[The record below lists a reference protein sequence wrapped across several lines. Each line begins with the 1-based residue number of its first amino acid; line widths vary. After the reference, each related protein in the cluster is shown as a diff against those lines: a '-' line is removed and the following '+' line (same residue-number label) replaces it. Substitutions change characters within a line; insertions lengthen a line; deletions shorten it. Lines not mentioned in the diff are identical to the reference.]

1 MTVSTEVDHNDYTGN
16 GVTTSFPYTF
26 RIFKKSDLTV
36 QVADLNENITVLT
49 LDTDYSVTGA
59 GTYSGG
65 NVVLMSPL
73 ANGWQISISRDLPVT
88 QETDLRNQG
97 KFFAEVHEDAF
108 DKLTMLIQQCFSFLR
123 LALRKPSFIANYY
136 DALNN
141 RIRNLRDPSQA
152 QDAATKNYVDGQIA
166 DNTNAWKAGDAA
178 LDQKID
184 SNFLRTLRVPESSV
198 SILPTADF
206 RKGKVHTYD
215 NATGQPLLIPAG
227 QLSIGDILNLS
238 SADGFKYI
246 GRCQSV
252 AALRNIEPTFQNQ
265 SIILE
270 KSVDNG
276 HVINLLVT
284 FDYLDSSSQDDGY
297 SIFVTPAGARW
308 KADVSRGLDIR
319 LAGLL
324 YDNSNLGTVLNTV
337 IAGEVNKIKAAGT
350 IKGAITNL
358 NIPATRKAYTVDVPV
373 FIPSFMCLN
382 TDGYVYMLYPS
393 TTGSAF
399 SINNAALDIASGG
412 MPSNP
417 ADVQGCKIFNAN
429 GGRFILTGPGGSVS
443 TGTGLYVGDPSTAYF
458 AVRDLMVGDLTVMK
472 FKYGIQITAR
482 NNFINT
488 FNGIISMLNQYGVY
502 ISGGSSLNAG
512 EKMIFENCTIG
523 NNSVAHFWFQAP
535 MWYYLNNCSLD
546 YTDADVLLVG
556 NLASVSRILVQGGH
570 VEGVPGYLVNCPAAP
585 GIPVKVQFRDT
596 QLYMNG
602 ANNSMRQLIH
612 APGGGCAV
620 SFEECDWTFTEYF
633 ESSQYISLSGYSDG
647 TEANNRC
654 VITNKSPRVT
664 GLRSSQILPR
674 YNNGLMGWRFNF
686 VGTEGAS
693 ILNLTDA
700 NTKITVSS
708 ANTDVSA
715 KYGAATSD
723 GARTIEITAAAATDV
738 VELLLTPYYPAKARP
753 AWCGGASVNIAG
765 VTAGEC
771 DMYLVARTYEEPAL
785 NFNSGNSTITT
796 NRAVVTNYVSDV
808 INVSEIFSKD
818 GTPLTA
824 ADYVGVWQSVSQ
836 AQYADSC
843 RLALRFTNFVGTVK
857 VKLPVFWQAPV
868 L

>member
-1 MTVSTEVDHNDYTGN
+1 MAEVPLPTPTKVPVPSTDIRNAVFAGAKLDEEVTGTGN
-16 GVTTSFPYTF
+16 FYTDRLDVKRLTNTGRNNQFNAAQQERADQFQQFLLSSGYVFLGDYEDGPFQFSARNQYIRYDNQYYRLNATTDVGFTTTGTDATSFANDVTHF
-26 RIFKKSDLTV
+26 VLMDGDTLRQNLGSGDGLKWVGKCATLSALRTV
-36 QVADLNENITVLT
+36 EP
-49 LDTDYSVTGA
+49 
-59 GTYSGG
+59 TYSG
-65 NVVLMSPL
+65 
-73 ANGWQISISRDLPVT
+73 QSIT
-88 QETDLRNQG
+88 LRHAVSG
-97 KFFAEVHEDAF
+97 GHEINCS
-108 DKLTMLIQQCFSFLR
+108 LW
-123 LALRKPSFIANYY
+123 Y
-136 DALNN
+136 DADDL
-141 RIRNLRDPSQA
+141 
-152 QDAATKNYVDGQIA
+152 T
-166 DNTNAWKAGDAA
+166 
-178 LDQKID
+178 
-184 SNFLRTLRVPESSV
+184 
-198 SILPTADF
+198 TA
-206 RKGKVHTYD
+206 
-215 NATGQPLLIPAG
+215 
-227 QLSIGDILNLS
+227 
-238 SADGFKYI
+238 
-246 GRCQSV
+246 
-252 AALRNIEPTFQNQ
+252 
-265 SIILE
+265 
-270 KSVDNG
+270 
-276 HVINLLVT
+276 
-284 FDYLDSSSQDDGY
+284 DDGY
-297 SIFVTPAGARW
+297 SVFVTAGGARW
-308 KADVSRGLDIR
+308 KADVSRGIDIR

-324 YDNSNLGTVLNTV
+324 ADNSNLGTVLNAV
-337 IAGEVNKIKAAGT
+337 INGEANKIKAAGT
-350 IKGAITNL
+350 IKGAITNIF
-358 NIPATRKAYTVDVPV
+358 IPASRTVYKVDEPV

-382 TDGYVYMLYPS
+382 TDGYVYLYYPF

-399 SINNAALDIASGG
+399 SINNKQLEILSGS

-417 ADVQGCKIFNAN
+417 ADVQGCKIFNAR
-429 GGRFILTGPGGSVS
+429 GGRFILSGPVGDVS
-443 TGTGLYVGDPSTAYF
+443 TGTGLYVGDPNDSVF
-458 AVRDLMVGDLTVMK
+458 AVRDLMACDLTILG

-488 FNGIISMLNQYGVY
+488 FYGIISMLNQYGVY
-502 ISGGSSLNAG
+502 VSGGQALNAG
-512 EKMIFENCTIG
+512 EKMIFEKCTIG

-535 MWYYLNNCSLD
+535 MWYYINNCSLD
-546 YTDADVLLVG
+546 YTSADVFLVG
-556 NLASVSRILVQGGH
+556 NLSQVSRILVQGGH
-570 VEGVPGYLVNCPAAP
+570 IEGVPGYLVNCPAAP

-612 APGGGCAV
+612 APGGACAV

-633 ESSQYISLSGYSDG
+633 ETSQYISLSGYSDG

-715 KYGAATSD
+715 KYGVATSD

-771 DMYLVARTYEEPAL
+771 DMYLVARTYEEPTL
-785 NFNSGNSTITT
+785 SFNSGTSTITT
-796 NRAVVTNYVSDV
+796 NRATVTNYISDV
-808 INVSEIFSKD
+808 INVSEIFSKA

-843 RLALRFTNFVGTVK
+843 RLALRFTGFVGTVK
-857 VKLPVFWQAPV
+857 VKLPVFWQASV

>member
-1 MTVSTEVDHNDYTGN
+1 MATTDTQQTAQFAAQAAVSAAEAKQYLLSIQQPVIDISESVADAQNAAAAAEMARDQAQGISTSLVQTIESQLSEQEAQFESQMTTQQSSFESSQSERASSFEEKSNEFESRFSSQLSTQESTFSESQTDKENRFQQFLLSSGYVFLGDYENGPFQFSARNQYIRYDNEYYLLNAATDVGFTTTG
-16 GVTTSFPYTF
+16 TDATSFANDVTHFVLMDGDTLRQNLGSGDGLKWVGKCATLSALRTVEPTYAGQSITL
-26 RIFKKSDLTV
+26 RRAVSGGHEINCSLWYDADDLT
-36 QVADLNENITVLT
+36 
-49 LDTDYSVTGA
+49 
-59 GTYSGG
+59 
-65 NVVLMSPL
+65 
-73 ANGWQISISRDLPVT
+73 
-88 QETDLRNQG
+88 
-97 KFFAEVHEDAF
+97 
-108 DKLTMLIQQCFSFLR
+108 
-123 LALRKPSFIANYY
+123 
-136 DALNN
+136 
-141 RIRNLRDPSQA
+141 
-152 QDAATKNYVDGQIA
+152 
-166 DNTNAWKAGDAA
+166 
-178 LDQKID
+178 
-184 SNFLRTLRVPESSV
+184 
-198 SILPTADF
+198 TA
-206 RKGKVHTYD
+206 
-215 NATGQPLLIPAG
+215 
-227 QLSIGDILNLS
+227 
-238 SADGFKYI
+238 
-246 GRCQSV
+246 
-252 AALRNIEPTFQNQ
+252 
-265 SIILE
+265 
-270 KSVDNG
+270 
-276 HVINLLVT
+276 
-284 FDYLDSSSQDDGY
+284 DDGY
-297 SIFVTPAGARW
+297 SVFVTAGGARW
-308 KADVSRGLDIR
+308 KADVSRGIDIR

-324 YDNSNLGTVLNTV
+324 SDNSNLGTVLNTV
-337 IAGEVNKIKAAGT
+337 ITGEVNKIKAAGT
-350 IKGAITNL
+350 IKGAITNFF
-358 NIPATRKAYTVDVPV
+358 IPTSRKVYTIDTPV

-429 GGRFILTGPGGSVS
+429 GGRFILTGPGGAVS
-443 TGTGLYVGDPSTAYF
+443 TGTGLYVGDPSTSYF
-458 AVRDLMVGDLTVMK
+458 AVRDLMLGDLTIMM
-472 FKYGIQITAR
+472 FKYGVQITAR

-488 FNGIISMLNQYGVY
+488 LNGIISMLNQYGVY

-512 EKMIFENCTIG
+512 EKMIFENCTVG

-556 NLASVSRILVQGGH
+556 NFASVSRILVQGGH
-570 VEGVPGYLVNCPAAP
+570 IEGVPGYLVNCPSAP
-585 GIPVKVQFRDT
+585 SIPVKAQFRDT

-602 ANNSMRQLIH
+602 ASNTMRQLIH

-633 ESSQYISLSGYSDG
+633 ESSPYISLSGYSDG

-654 VITNKSPRVT
+654 VITNKNPRVT

-686 VGTEGAS
+686 SGTEGAS

-708 ANTDVSA
+708 ANNDVSA

-738 VELLLTPYYPAKARP
+738 VELLLTPYYPAKTRP
-753 AWCGGASVNIAG
+753 AWCGGASVNVEG

-771 DMYLVARTYEEPAL
+771 DMYLVARTYEEPTL
-785 NFNSGNSTITT
+785 SFNSGTSTIAT
-796 NRAVVTNYVSDV
+796 NRATVTNYISDV
-808 INVSEIFSKD
+808 INVSEIFSRA

-824 ADYVGVWQSVSQ
+824 SDYVGVWQSVNQ

-843 RLALRFTNFVGTVK
+843 RLALRFTNFVGTIK
-857 VKLPVFWQAPV
+857 VKLPVFWQSSV

>member
-1 MTVSTEVDHNDYTGN
+1 MS
-16 GVTTSFPYTF
+16 
-26 RIFKKSDLTV
+26 
-36 QVADLNENITVLT
+36 ENN
-49 LDTDYSVTGA
+49 YGA
-59 GTYSGG
+59 
-65 NVVLMSPL
+65 LMMKSPL
-73 ANGWQISISRDLPVT
+73 SANVDIDGILRPGIYPV
-88 QETDLRNQG
+88 
-97 KFFAEVHEDAF
+97 
-108 DKLTMLIQQCFSFLR
+108 
-123 LALRKPSFIANYY
+123 PS
-136 DALNN
+136 
-141 RIRNLRDPSQA
+141 
-152 QDAATKNYVDGQIA
+152 G
-166 DNTNAWKAGDAA
+166 
-178 LDQKID
+178 
-184 SNFLRTLRVPESSV
+184 
-198 SILPTADF
+198 
-206 RKGKVHTYD
+206 
-215 NATGQPLLIPAG
+215 
-227 QLSIGDILNLS
+227 NLS
-238 SADGFKYI
+238 SPDSEGGVLTVYTGKDLRRSFHSYSMICSVSQFDFNNSKWSEWNIPVSSNSLISHDGYRLI
-246 GRCQSV
+246 GKCPSISV
-252 AALRNIEPTFQNQ
+252 LRVTEPTEEWQ
-265 SIILE
+265 SIILHRAIPE
-270 KSVDNG
+270 G
-276 HVINLLVT
+276 HEINTVLW
-284 FDYLDSSSQDDGY
+284 YDSEDTETPDDGY
-297 SIFVTPAGARW
+297 SVFVTGKGARW
-308 KADVSRGLDIR
+308 KADISRGIDIR

-324 YDNSNLGTVLNTV
+324 ADNSNLGSVLNT
-337 IAGEVNKIKAAGT
+337 IFSGEIERVKAAGT
-350 IKGAITNL
+350 IKGAITSVF
-358 NIPATRKAYTVDVPV
+358 IPASRRPYTIDESV
-373 FIPSFMCLN
+373 FIPSFMCLS
-382 TDGYVYMLYPS
+382 TDGYVYMNYPS
-393 TTGSAF
+393 ATGSAF

-417 ADVQGCKIFNAN
+417 ADVQGCKVFNAN
-429 GGRFILTGPGGSVS
+429 GGRFILTGPGGNVS
-443 TGTGLYVGDPSTAYF
+443 TGTGLYVGDPNTSVF
-458 AVRDLMVGDLTVMK
+458 AVRDLMISDLTIIG

-488 FNGIISMLNQYGVY
+488 FYGIISMLNQYGVY
-502 ISGGSSLNAG
+502 ISGGQALNAG

-535 MWYYLNNCSLD
+535 MWYYINNCSLD
-546 YTDADVLLVG
+546 YTSADVFLVG
-556 NLASVSRILVQGGH
+556 NLSQVSRILIQGGH

-633 ESSQYISLSGYSDG
+633 ENSQYISLSGYSDG

-654 VITNKSPRVT
+654 VITNKNPRVT

-693 ILNLTDA
+693 VLNLTDA

-723 GARTIEITAAAATDV
+723 GARTIEITTAAATDV

-771 DMYLVARTYEEPAL
+771 DMYLVARTYEEPTL
-785 NFNSGNSTITT
+785 SFNSGTSTITT
-796 NRAVVTNYVSDV
+796 NRATVTNYISDV
-808 INVSEIFSKD
+808 INVSEVFSRA

-843 RLALRFTNFVGTVK
+843 RLALRFTNFVGTIK
-857 VKLPVFWQAPV
+857 VKLPVFWQSSV

>member
-1 MTVSTEVDHNDYTGN
+1 MPFYLTRDPVPSADMRNVFDNAQNLDLALNDITSSFWSDRLGRSRMSWFGLESAFTVKLSDFESRFST
-16 GVTTSFPYTF
+16 
-26 RIFKKSDLTV
+26 
-36 QVADLNENITVLT
+36 
-49 LDTDYSVTGA
+49 
-59 GTYSGG
+59 
-65 NVVLMSPL
+65 
-73 ANGWQISISRDLPVT
+73 QIVE
-88 QETDLRNQG
+88 QETT
-97 KFFAEVHEDAF
+97 FDA
-108 DKLTMLIQQCFSFLR
+108 
-123 LALRKPSFIANYY
+123 
-136 DALNN
+136 
-141 RIRNLRDPSQA
+141 SQA
-152 QDAATKNYVDGQIA
+152 DKEN
-166 DNTNAWKAGDAA
+166 
-178 LDQKID
+178 
-184 SNFLRTLRVPESSV
+184 R
-198 SILPTADF
+198 
-206 RKGKVHTYD
+206 
-215 NATGQPLLIPAG
+215 
-227 QLSIGDILNLS
+227 
-238 SADGFKYI
+238 
-246 GRCQSV
+246 
-252 AALRNIEPTFQNQ
+252 FQA
-265 SIILE
+265 
-270 KSVDNG
+270 
-276 HVINLLVT
+276 
-284 FDYLDSSSQDDGY
+284 FLDSSGYVFLGDYEDGPFQFSARNQYIRYNDQYYRLNATTDVGFTTTGTAATSFANDVTHFVLMDGDTLRQNLGSGDGLKWVGKCATISALRTVEPTYAGQSITLRHAVSGGHEVNCSLWYDADDLTTADDGY
-297 SIFVTPAGARW
+297 SVFVTAGGARW
-308 KADVSRGLDIR
+308 KADVTRGIDIR

-324 YDNSNLGTVLNTV
+324 ADNSNLGSVLNAV
-337 IAGEVNKIKAAGT
+337 ITGEVNKIKAAGT
-350 IKGAITNL
+350 IKGAITSVF
-358 NIPATRKAYTVDVPV
+358 IPASRRPYTIDESV
-373 FIPSFMCLN
+373 FIPSFMCLS
-382 TDGYVYMLYPS
+382 TDGYVYMNYPS
-393 TTGSAF
+393 ATGSAF

-429 GGRFILTGPGGSVS
+429 GGRFILTGPGENVS
-443 TGTGLYVGDPSTAYF
+443 TGTGLYVGDPNTSVF
-458 AVRDLMVGDLTVMK
+458 AVRDLMICDLTIIG

-488 FNGIISMLNQYGVY
+488 FYGIISMLNQYGVY
-502 ISGGSSLNAG
+502 VSGGQALNAG

-523 NNSVAHFWFQAP
+523 NNSFAHFWFQAP
-535 MWYYLNNCSLD
+535 MWYYINNCSLD
-546 YTDADVLLVG
+546 YTSADVFLVG
-556 NLASVSRILVQGGH
+556 NLSQVSRILIQGGH

-633 ESSQYISLSGYSDG
+633 ENSQYISLSGYSDG

-693 ILNLTDA
+693 VLNLTDA

-723 GARTIEITAAAATDV
+723 GARTIEITTAAATDV

-771 DMYLVARTYEEPAL
+771 DMYLVARTYEEPTL
-785 NFNSGNSTITT
+785 SFNSGTSTITT
-796 NRAVVTNYVSDV
+796 NRATVTNYISDV
-808 INVSEIFSKD
+808 INVSEIFSKS

-843 RLALRFTNFVGTVK
+843 RLALRFTNFVGTIK
-857 VKLPVFWQAPV
+857 VKLPVFWQSPV

>member
-1 MTVSTEVDHNDYTGN
+1 MPFYLTRDPVPSADMRNVFDNAQNLDLALNDLTSSLWTDRLGRSRMSWFGLESAFSVKLSDFESRFTSQIVEQEATFDASQADKENRFQHFLVSSGYVFLGDYEDGPFQFSARNQYIRYDNQYYRLNAATNVGFTTTG
-16 GVTTSFPYTF
+16 TDATSFANDVTHFVLMDGDTLRQNLGSGDGLKWVGKCATLSALRTVEPTYAGQSITL
-26 RIFKKSDLTV
+26 RRAVSYGHEINCSLWYDADDLT
-36 QVADLNENITVLT
+36 
-49 LDTDYSVTGA
+49 
-59 GTYSGG
+59 
-65 NVVLMSPL
+65 
-73 ANGWQISISRDLPVT
+73 
-88 QETDLRNQG
+88 
-97 KFFAEVHEDAF
+97 
-108 DKLTMLIQQCFSFLR
+108 
-123 LALRKPSFIANYY
+123 
-136 DALNN
+136 
-141 RIRNLRDPSQA
+141 
-152 QDAATKNYVDGQIA
+152 
-166 DNTNAWKAGDAA
+166 
-178 LDQKID
+178 
-184 SNFLRTLRVPESSV
+184 
-198 SILPTADF
+198 TA
-206 RKGKVHTYD
+206 
-215 NATGQPLLIPAG
+215 
-227 QLSIGDILNLS
+227 
-238 SADGFKYI
+238 
-246 GRCQSV
+246 
-252 AALRNIEPTFQNQ
+252 
-265 SIILE
+265 
-270 KSVDNG
+270 
-276 HVINLLVT
+276 
-284 FDYLDSSSQDDGY
+284 DDGY
-297 SIFVTPAGARW
+297 SVFVTAGGARW
-308 KADVSRGLDIR
+308 KADVSRGIDIR

-324 YDNSNLGTVLNTV
+324 SDNSNLGTVLNTV
-337 IAGEVNKIKAAGT
+337 ITGEVNKIKAAGT
-350 IKGAITNL
+350 IKGAITNFF
-358 NIPATRKAYTVDVPV
+358 IPASRKVYTIDTPV

-429 GGRFILTGPGGSVS
+429 GGRFILTGPGGAVS
-443 TGTGLYVGDPSTAYF
+443 TGTGLYVGDPSTSYF
-458 AVRDLMVGDLTVMK
+458 AVRDLMLGDLTIMM
-472 FKYGIQITAR
+472 FKYGVQITAR

-488 FNGIISMLNQYGVY
+488 LNGIISMLNQYGVY

-512 EKMIFENCTIG
+512 EKMVFESCTIG

-535 MWYYLNNCSLD
+535 MWYHINNCSLD
-546 YTDADVLLVG
+546 YTGADVLLVG
-556 NLASVSRILVQGGH
+556 NFASVSRILVQGGH
-570 VEGVPGYLVNCPAAP
+570 IEGVPGYLVNCPSAP
-585 GIPVKVQFRDT
+585 SIPVKVQFRDT

-723 GARTIEITAAAATDV
+723 GARTIEITTAAATDV
-738 VELLLTPYYPAKARP
+738 VELLLTPYYPAKTRP
-753 AWCGGASVNIAG
+753 AWCGGASVNVEG

-771 DMYLVARTYEEPAL
+771 DMYLVARTYEEPTL
-785 NFNSGNSTITT
+785 SFNSGTSTITT
-796 NRAVVTNYVSDV
+796 NRATVTNYISDV
-808 INVSEIFSKD
+808 INVSEIFSRA

-824 ADYVGVWQSVSQ
+824 SDYVGVWQSVSQ

-843 RLALRFTNFVGTVK
+843 RLALRFTNFVGKIK
-857 VKLPVFWQAPV
+857 VKLPVFWQSSV

>member
-1 MTVSTEVDHNDYTGN
+1 MPFYLTRDPVPSADMRNVFDNAQNLDLALNDITSSFWSDRLGRSRMSWFGLESAFTVKLSDFESRFST
-16 GVTTSFPYTF
+16 
-26 RIFKKSDLTV
+26 
-36 QVADLNENITVLT
+36 
-49 LDTDYSVTGA
+49 
-59 GTYSGG
+59 
-65 NVVLMSPL
+65 
-73 ANGWQISISRDLPVT
+73 QIVE
-88 QETDLRNQG
+88 QETT
-97 KFFAEVHEDAF
+97 FDA
-108 DKLTMLIQQCFSFLR
+108 
-123 LALRKPSFIANYY
+123 
-136 DALNN
+136 
-141 RIRNLRDPSQA
+141 SQA
-152 QDAATKNYVDGQIA
+152 DKEN
-166 DNTNAWKAGDAA
+166 
-178 LDQKID
+178 
-184 SNFLRTLRVPESSV
+184 R
-198 SILPTADF
+198 
-206 RKGKVHTYD
+206 
-215 NATGQPLLIPAG
+215 
-227 QLSIGDILNLS
+227 
-238 SADGFKYI
+238 
-246 GRCQSV
+246 
-252 AALRNIEPTFQNQ
+252 FQA
-265 SIILE
+265 
-270 KSVDNG
+270 
-276 HVINLLVT
+276 
-284 FDYLDSSSQDDGY
+284 FLDSSGYVFLGDYEDGPFQFSARNQYIRYNDQYYRLNATTDVGFTTTGTAATSFANDVTHFVLMDGDTLRQNLGSGDGLKWVGKCATISALRTVEPTYAGQSITLRHAVSGGHEVNCSLWYDADDLTTADDGY
-297 SIFVTPAGARW
+297 SVFVTAGGARW
-308 KADVSRGLDIR
+308 KADVTRGIDIR

-324 YDNSNLGTVLNTV
+324 ADNSNLGSVLNAV
-337 IAGEVNKIKAAGT
+337 ITGEVNKIKAAGT
-350 IKGAITNL
+350 IKGAITSVF
-358 NIPATRKAYTVDVPV
+358 IPASRRPYTIDESV
-373 FIPSFMCLN
+373 FIPSFMCLS
-382 TDGYVYMLYPS
+382 TDGYVYMNYPS
-393 TTGSAF
+393 ATGSAF

-429 GGRFILTGPGGSVS
+429 GGRFILTGPGENVS
-443 TGTGLYVGDPSTAYF
+443 TGTGLYVGDPNTSVF
-458 AVRDLMVGDLTVMK
+458 AVRDLMICDLTIIG

-488 FNGIISMLNQYGVY
+488 FYGIISMLNQYGVY
-502 ISGGSSLNAG
+502 VSGGQVLNAG

-523 NNSVAHFWFQAP
+523 NNSFAHFWFQAP
-535 MWYYLNNCSLD
+535 MWYYINNCSLD
-546 YTDADVLLVG
+546 YTSADVFLVG
-556 NLASVSRILVQGGH
+556 NLSQVSRILIQGGH

-633 ESSQYISLSGYSDG
+633 ENSQYISLSGYSDG

-693 ILNLTDA
+693 VLNLTDA

-723 GARTIEITAAAATDV
+723 GARTIEITTAAATDV

-771 DMYLVARTYEEPAL
+771 DMYLVARTYEEPTL
-785 NFNSGNSTITT
+785 SFNSGTSTITT
-796 NRAVVTNYVSDV
+796 NRATVTNYISDV
-808 INVSEIFSKD
+808 INVSEIFSKS

-843 RLALRFTNFVGTVK
+843 RLALRFTNFVGTIK
-857 VKLPVFWQAPV
+857 VKLPVFWQSPV

>member
-1 MTVSTEVDHNDYTGN
+1 MSVPNQTPYNIYTANGLTTVFAYEFYLISASDIQVTINGNEVTSGYTVSGVGNTGGGEITFLTAPAN
-16 GVTTSFPYTF
+16 GSTVIFERVTPTY
-26 RIFKKSDLTV
+26 RL
-36 QVADLNENITVLT
+36 
-49 LDTDYSVTGA
+49 TDYQDNGDLLADTVNKDFDRLWMAIQRAFIYLGVALSRPLFGGGPFNA
-59 GTYSGG
+59 SGY
-65 NVVLMSPL
+65 
-73 ANGWQISISRDLPVT
+73 R
-88 QETDLRNQG
+88 
-97 KFFAEVHEDAF
+97 
-108 DKLTMLIQQCFSFLR
+108 
-123 LALRKPSFIANYY
+123 IANLAAPV
-136 DALNN
+136 D
-141 RIRNLRDPSQA
+141 D
-152 QDAATKNYVDGQIA
+152 QDAATKKFVVDNGLA
-166 DNTNAWKAGDAA
+166 NLA
-178 LDQKID
+178 
-184 SNFLRTLRVPESSV
+184 RTLRVPE
-198 SILPTADF
+198 
-206 RKGKVHTYD
+206 
-215 NATGQPLLIPAG
+215 
-227 QLSIGDILNLS
+227 LSISPLPDIHGRKNKILAFNDQGNPLTVLPES
-238 SADGFKYI
+238 GSAADVMIELGSVDGMKWVGKCPNI
-246 GRCQSV
+246 
-252 AALRNIEPTFQNQ
+252 AILRSIEPSYDGQ
-265 SIILE
+265 SITLRRAV
-270 KSVDNG
+270 SGG
-276 HVINLLVT
+276 HEINCSLWYDADDLT
-284 FDYLDSSSQDDGY
+284 TADDGY
-297 SIFVTPAGARW
+297 SIFVTAGGARW
-308 KADVSRGLDIR
+308 KADVSRGIDVR

-324 YDNSNLGTVLNTV
+324 ADNSNLGTVLNAV
-337 IAGEVNKIKAAGT
+337 INGEVNKIKAAGT
-350 IKGAITNL
+350 IKGAITNIF
-358 NIPATRKAYTVDVPV
+358 IPASRKTYTVDTSV

-382 TDGYVYMLYPS
+382 TDGYVYMNYPS

-399 SINNAALDIASGG
+399 SINNASLAISSGG

-429 GGRFILTGPGGSVS
+429 GGRFILTGPGGNVS
-443 TGTGLYVGDPSTAYF
+443 TGTGLYVGDPNTSVF
-458 AVRDLMVGDLTVMK
+458 AVRDLMICDLTIIG

-488 FNGIISMLNQYGVY
+488 FYGIISMLNQYGVY
-502 ISGGSSLNAG
+502 VSGGQALNAG
-512 EKMIFENCTIG
+512 EKMIFEKCTIG

-535 MWYYLNNCSLD
+535 MWYYINNCSLD
-546 YTDADVLLVG
+546 YTSADVFLVG
-556 NLASVSRILVQGGH
+556 NLSQVSRILIQGGH

-612 APGGGCAV
+612 APGGACAV

-723 GARTIEITAAAATDV
+723 GARTIEITAAAVTDV
-738 VELLLTPYYPAKARP
+738 VELLLTPYYPAKTRP

-771 DMYLVARTYEEPAL
+771 DMYLIARTYEEPTL
-785 NFNSGNSTITT
+785 SFNSGTSTITT
-796 NRAVVTNYVSDV
+796 NRATVTNYISDV
-808 INVSEIFSKD
+808 INVSEIFSKA

-843 RLALRFTNFVGTVK
+843 RLALRLTNFVGTIK
-857 VKLPVFWQAPV
+857 VKLPVFWQSSV

>member
-1 MTVSTEVDHNDYTGN
+1 MAEVPLPTPTKVPVPSTDIRNAVFAGAKLDEEVTGTGDFYTDRLDVKRLTNTGRNNQFNAAQQERADQFQQFLLSSGYVFLGDYEDGPFQFSARNQYIRYDNQYYRLNATTDVGFTTTG
-16 GVTTSFPYTF
+16 TDATSFANDVTHF
-26 RIFKKSDLTV
+26 VLMDGDTLRQNLGSGDGLKWVGKCATLSALRTV
-36 QVADLNENITVLT
+36 EP
-49 LDTDYSVTGA
+49 
-59 GTYSGG
+59 TYSG
-65 NVVLMSPL
+65 
-73 ANGWQISISRDLPVT
+73 QSIT
-88 QETDLRNQG
+88 LRHAVSG
-97 KFFAEVHEDAF
+97 GHEINCS
-108 DKLTMLIQQCFSFLR
+108 LW
-123 LALRKPSFIANYY
+123 Y
-136 DALNN
+136 DADDL
-141 RIRNLRDPSQA
+141 
-152 QDAATKNYVDGQIA
+152 T
-166 DNTNAWKAGDAA
+166 
-178 LDQKID
+178 
-184 SNFLRTLRVPESSV
+184 
-198 SILPTADF
+198 TA
-206 RKGKVHTYD
+206 
-215 NATGQPLLIPAG
+215 
-227 QLSIGDILNLS
+227 
-238 SADGFKYI
+238 
-246 GRCQSV
+246 
-252 AALRNIEPTFQNQ
+252 
-265 SIILE
+265 
-270 KSVDNG
+270 
-276 HVINLLVT
+276 
-284 FDYLDSSSQDDGY
+284 DDGY
-297 SIFVTPAGARW
+297 SVFVTAGGARW
-308 KADVSRGLDIR
+308 KADVSRGIDIR

-324 YDNSNLGTVLNTV
+324 ADNSNLGTVLNAV
-337 IAGEVNKIKAAGT
+337 INGEANKIKAAGT
-350 IKGAITNL
+350 IKGAITNIF
-358 NIPATRKAYTVDVPV
+358 IPASRTVYKVDEPV

-382 TDGYVYMLYPS
+382 TDGYVYLYYPF

-399 SINNAALDIASGG
+399 SINNKQLEILSGS

-417 ADVQGCKIFNAN
+417 ADVQGCKIFNAR
-429 GGRFILTGPGGSVS
+429 GGRFILSGPVGDVS
-443 TGTGLYVGDPSTAYF
+443 TGTGLYVGDPNDSVF
-458 AVRDLMVGDLTVMK
+458 AVRDLMACDLTILG

-488 FNGIISMLNQYGVY
+488 FYGIISMLNQYGVY
-502 ISGGSSLNAG
+502 VSGGQALNAG
-512 EKMIFENCTIG
+512 EKMIFEKCTIG

-535 MWYYLNNCSLD
+535 MWYYINNCSLD
-546 YTDADVLLVG
+546 YTSADVFLVG
-556 NLASVSRILVQGGH
+556 NLSQVSRILVQGGH
-570 VEGVPGYLVNCPAAP
+570 IEGVPGYLVNCPAAP

-612 APGGGCAV
+612 APGGACAV

-633 ESSQYISLSGYSDG
+633 ETSQYISLSGYSDG

-715 KYGAATSD
+715 KYGVATSD

-771 DMYLVARTYEEPAL
+771 DMYLVARTYEEPTL
-785 NFNSGNSTITT
+785 SFNSGTSTITT
-796 NRAVVTNYVSDV
+796 NRATVTNYISDV
-808 INVSEIFSKD
+808 INVSEIFSRA

-824 ADYVGVWQSVSQ
+824 SDYVGIWQSVSQ

-843 RLALRFTNFVGTVK
+843 RLALRFTNFVGTIK
-857 VKLPVFWQAPV
+857 VKLPVFWQSSV

>member
-1 MTVSTEVDHNDYTGN
+1 
-16 GVTTSFPYTF
+16 
-26 RIFKKSDLTV
+26 
-36 QVADLNENITVLT
+36 
-49 LDTDYSVTGA
+49 
-59 GTYSGG
+59 
-65 NVVLMSPL
+65 
-73 ANGWQISISRDLPVT
+73 
-88 QETDLRNQG
+88 
-97 KFFAEVHEDAF
+97 
-108 DKLTMLIQQCFSFLR
+108 
-123 LALRKPSFIANYY
+123 
-136 DALNN
+136 
-141 RIRNLRDPSQA
+141 
-152 QDAATKNYVDGQIA
+152 
-166 DNTNAWKAGDAA
+166 
-178 LDQKID
+178 
-184 SNFLRTLRVPESSV
+184 
-198 SILPTADF
+198 
-206 RKGKVHTYD
+206 
-215 NATGQPLLIPAG
+215 
-227 QLSIGDILNLS
+227 
-238 SADGFKYI
+238 
-246 GRCQSV
+246 
-252 AALRNIEPTFQNQ
+252 
-265 SIILE
+265 
-270 KSVDNG
+270 
-276 HVINLLVT
+276 
-284 FDYLDSSSQDDGY
+284 
-297 SIFVTPAGARW
+297 
-308 KADVSRGLDIR
+308 
-319 LAGLL
+319 
-324 YDNSNLGTVLNTV
+324 
-337 IAGEVNKIKAAGT
+337 
-350 IKGAITNL
+350 
-358 NIPATRKAYTVDVPV
+358 
-373 FIPSFMCLN
+373 MCLS
-382 TDGYVYMLYPS
+382 TDGYVYMNYPS
-393 TTGSAF
+393 ATGSAF
-399 SINNAALDIASGG
+399 SINNASLDISSGG
-412 MPSNP
+412 MSSNP

-429 GGRFILTGPGGSVS
+429 GGRFILTGPGGNVS
-443 TGTGLYVGDPSTAYF
+443 TGTGLYVGDPNTSVF
-458 AVRDLMVGDLTVMK
+458 AVRDLMICDLTIIG

-488 FNGIISMLNQYGVY
+488 FYGIISMLNQYGVY
-502 ISGGSSLNAG
+502 VSGGQALNAG
-512 EKMIFENCTIG
+512 EKMIFEKCTIG

-535 MWYYLNNCSLD
+535 MWHYINNCSLD
-546 YTDADVLLVG
+546 YTSADVFLVG
-556 NLASVSRILVQGGH
+556 NLSQVSRILIQGGH

-708 ANTDVSA
+708 ANTGASA

-738 VELLLTPYYPAKARP
+738 VELLLTPYYPAKSRP

-771 DMYLVARTYEEPAL
+771 DMYLVARTYEEPTL
-785 NFNSGNSTITT
+785 SFNSTTSVITT

-843 RLALRFTNFVGTVK
+843 RLALRFTGFVGTVK
-857 VKLPVFWQAPV
+857 VKLPVFWQASV

>member
-1 MTVSTEVDHNDYTGN
+1 MAEVPLPTPTKVPVPSTDIRNAVFAGAKLDEEVTGTGDFYTDRLDVKHLTNTGRNNQFNAAQQERADQFQQFLLSSGYVFLGDYEDGPFQFSARNQYIRYDNQYYRLNATTDVGFTTTG
-16 GVTTSFPYTF
+16 TDATSFANDVTHF
-26 RIFKKSDLTV
+26 VLMDGDTLRQNLGSGDGLKWVGKCATLSALRTV
-36 QVADLNENITVLT
+36 EP
-49 LDTDYSVTGA
+49 
-59 GTYSGG
+59 TYSG
-65 NVVLMSPL
+65 
-73 ANGWQISISRDLPVT
+73 QSIT
-88 QETDLRNQG
+88 LRHAVSG
-97 KFFAEVHEDAF
+97 GHEINCS
-108 DKLTMLIQQCFSFLR
+108 LW
-123 LALRKPSFIANYY
+123 Y
-136 DALNN
+136 DADDL
-141 RIRNLRDPSQA
+141 
-152 QDAATKNYVDGQIA
+152 T
-166 DNTNAWKAGDAA
+166 
-178 LDQKID
+178 
-184 SNFLRTLRVPESSV
+184 
-198 SILPTADF
+198 TA
-206 RKGKVHTYD
+206 
-215 NATGQPLLIPAG
+215 
-227 QLSIGDILNLS
+227 
-238 SADGFKYI
+238 
-246 GRCQSV
+246 
-252 AALRNIEPTFQNQ
+252 
-265 SIILE
+265 
-270 KSVDNG
+270 
-276 HVINLLVT
+276 
-284 FDYLDSSSQDDGY
+284 DDGY
-297 SIFVTPAGARW
+297 SVFVTAGGARW
-308 KADVSRGLDIR
+308 KADVSRGIDIR

-324 YDNSNLGTVLNTV
+324 ADNSNLGTVLNAV
-337 IAGEVNKIKAAGT
+337 INGEANKIKAAGT
-350 IKGAITNL
+350 IKGAITNIF
-358 NIPATRKAYTVDVPV
+358 IPASRTVYKVDEPV

-382 TDGYVYMLYPS
+382 TDGYVYLYYPF

-399 SINNAALDIASGG
+399 SINNKQLEILSGS

-417 ADVQGCKIFNAN
+417 ADVQGCKIFNAR
-429 GGRFILTGPGGSVS
+429 GGRFILSGPVGDVS
-443 TGTGLYVGDPSTAYF
+443 TGTGLYVGDPNDSVF
-458 AVRDLMVGDLTVMK
+458 AVRDLMACDLTILG

-488 FNGIISMLNQYGVY
+488 FYGIISMLNQYGVY
-502 ISGGSSLNAG
+502 VSGGQALNAG
-512 EKMIFENCTIG
+512 EKMIFEKCTIG

-535 MWYYLNNCSLD
+535 MWYYINNCSLD
-546 YTDADVLLVG
+546 YTSADVFLVG
-556 NLASVSRILVQGGH
+556 NLSQVSRILVQGGH
-570 VEGVPGYLVNCPAAP
+570 IEGVPGYLVNCPAAP

-612 APGGGCAV
+612 APGGACAV

-633 ESSQYISLSGYSDG
+633 ETSQYISLSGYSDG

-715 KYGAATSD
+715 KYGVATSD

-771 DMYLVARTYEEPAL
+771 DMYLVARTYEEPTL
-785 NFNSGNSTITT
+785 SFNSGTSTITT
-796 NRAVVTNYVSDV
+796 NRATVTNYISEV
-808 INVSEIFSKD
+808 INVSEIFSKA

-843 RLALRFTNFVGTVK
+843 RLALRFTNFVGTIK
-857 VKLPVFWQAPV
+857 VKLPVFWQSPV

>member
-1 MTVSTEVDHNDYTGN
+1 MNNMFTQPIGPVAKQTNKQSIARIVGIKQSEVGY
-16 GVTTSFPYTF
+16 
-26 RIFKKSDLTV
+26 
-36 QVADLNENITVLT
+36 LNELT
-49 LDTDYSVTGA
+49 LVDAYKVLYDKDTQTTWFRGNAVGTPTSWSIAGDKLSLVTSSGAYVLDSV
-59 GTYSGG
+59 
-65 NVVLMSPL
+65 
-73 ANGWQISISRDLPVT
+73 
-88 QETDLRNQG
+88 DLRQ
-97 KFFAEVHEDAF
+97 
-108 DKLTMLIQQCFSFLR
+108 
-123 LALRKPSFIANYY
+123 
-136 DALNN
+136 
-141 RIRNLRDPSQA
+141 
-152 QDAATKNYVDGQIA
+152 
-166 DNTNAWKAGDAA
+166 
-178 LDQKID
+178 
-184 SNFLRTLRVPESSV
+184 
-198 SILPTADF
+198 
-206 RKGKVHTYD
+206 
-215 NATGQPLLIPAG
+215 
-227 QLSIGDILNLS
+227 NLS
-238 SADGFKYI
+238 SAEGLKWI
-246 GRCQSV
+246 GKCSTISE
-252 AALRNIEPTFQNQ
+252 LRTIEPTYAGQ
-265 SIILE
+265 SITLRRAV
-270 KSVDNG
+270 SGG
-276 HVINLLVT
+276 HEINCSLWYDADDLT
-284 FDYLDSSSQDDGY
+284 MADDGY
-297 SIFVTPAGARW
+297 SVFVTAGGARW

-324 YDNSNLGTVLNTV
+324 SDNSNLGTVLNTV

-358 NIPATRKAYTVDVPV
+358 NIPATRKDYTVDKPV

-382 TDGYVYMLYPS
+382 TDGYVYMNYPS

-399 SINNAALDIASGG
+399 SINNSSLGISSGG

-443 TGTGLYVGDPSTAYF
+443 TGTGLYVGDPSTSYF
-458 AVRDLMVGDLTVMK
+458 AVRDLVVGDLTVMK

-488 FNGIISMLNQYGVY
+488 FNGVISMLNQYGVY
-502 ISGGSSLNAG
+502 VSGGSSLNAG

-523 NNSVAHFWFQAP
+523 NNSVAHIWFQAP

-570 VEGVPGYLVNCPAAP
+570 IEGVPGYLVNCPAAP

-602 ANNSMRQLIH
+602 ANDTIRQLIH

-620 SFEECDWTFTEYF
+620 SFEECDWTFTQYF
-633 ESSQYISLSGYSDG
+633 ESSQYISLSGYNDG

-686 VGTEGAS
+686 SGTEGAS

-708 ANTDVSA
+708 ANNDVSA

-723 GARTIEITAAAATDV
+723 GARTIEITATAASDV

-753 AWCGGASVNIAG
+753 AWCGGASVNIEG
-765 VTAGEC
+765 VTEGVC
-771 DMYLVARTYEEPAL
+771 NMYLVARTYEEPTL
-785 NFNSGNSTITT
+785 SFNSGTSTITT
-796 NRAVVTNYVSDV
+796 NRATVNNYISDV
-808 INVSEIFSKD
+808 VNVSEIFSRA

-824 ADYVGVWQSVSQ
+824 SDYVGVWQSVNQ

-843 RLALRFTNFVGTVK
+843 RLALRFTNFVGTIK
-857 VKLPVFWQAPV
+857 VKLPVFWQSSV
-868 L
+868 M

>member
-1 MTVSTEVDHNDYTGN
+1 MAEVPLPTPTKVPVPSTDIRNAVFAGAKLDEEVTGTGDFYTDRLDVKRLTNTGRNNQFNAAQQERADQFQQFLLSSGYVFLGDYEDGPFQFSARNQYIRYDNQYYRLNATTDVGFTTTG
-16 GVTTSFPYTF
+16 TDATSFANDVTHF
-26 RIFKKSDLTV
+26 VLMDGDTLRQNLGSGDGLKWVGKCATLSALRTV
-36 QVADLNENITVLT
+36 EP
-49 LDTDYSVTGA
+49 
-59 GTYSGG
+59 TYSG
-65 NVVLMSPL
+65 
-73 ANGWQISISRDLPVT
+73 QSIT
-88 QETDLRNQG
+88 LRHAVSG
-97 KFFAEVHEDAF
+97 GHEINCS
-108 DKLTMLIQQCFSFLR
+108 LW
-123 LALRKPSFIANYY
+123 Y
-136 DALNN
+136 DADDL
-141 RIRNLRDPSQA
+141 
-152 QDAATKNYVDGQIA
+152 T
-166 DNTNAWKAGDAA
+166 
-178 LDQKID
+178 
-184 SNFLRTLRVPESSV
+184 
-198 SILPTADF
+198 TA
-206 RKGKVHTYD
+206 
-215 NATGQPLLIPAG
+215 
-227 QLSIGDILNLS
+227 
-238 SADGFKYI
+238 
-246 GRCQSV
+246 
-252 AALRNIEPTFQNQ
+252 
-265 SIILE
+265 
-270 KSVDNG
+270 
-276 HVINLLVT
+276 
-284 FDYLDSSSQDDGY
+284 DDGY
-297 SIFVTPAGARW
+297 SVFVTAGGARW
-308 KADVSRGLDIR
+308 KADVSRGIDIR

-324 YDNSNLGTVLNTV
+324 ADNSNLGTVLNAV
-337 IAGEVNKIKAAGT
+337 INGEANKIKAAGT
-350 IKGAITNL
+350 IKGAITNIF
-358 NIPATRKAYTVDVPV
+358 IPASRTVYKVDEPV

-382 TDGYVYMLYPS
+382 TDGYVYLYYPF

-399 SINNAALDIASGG
+399 SINNKQLEILSGS

-417 ADVQGCKIFNAN
+417 ADVQGCKIFNAR
-429 GGRFILTGPGGSVS
+429 GGRFILSGPVGDVS
-443 TGTGLYVGDPSTAYF
+443 TGTGLYVGDPNDSVF
-458 AVRDLMVGDLTVMK
+458 AVRDLMACDLTILG

-488 FNGIISMLNQYGVY
+488 FYGIISMLNQYGVY
-502 ISGGSSLNAG
+502 VSGGQALNAG
-512 EKMIFENCTIG
+512 EKMIFEKCTIG

-535 MWYYLNNCSLD
+535 MWYYINNCSLD
-546 YTDADVLLVG
+546 YTSADVFLVG
-556 NLASVSRILVQGGH
+556 NLSQVSRILVQGGH
-570 VEGVPGYLVNCPAAP
+570 IEGVPGYLVNCPAAP

-612 APGGGCAV
+612 APGGACAV

-633 ESSQYISLSGYSDG
+633 ETSQYISLSGYSDG

-715 KYGAATSD
+715 KYGVATSD

-771 DMYLVARTYEEPAL
+771 DMYLVARTYEEPTL
-785 NFNSGNSTITT
+785 SFNSGTSTITT
-796 NRAVVTNYVSDV
+796 NRATVTNYISDV
-808 INVSEIFSKD
+808 INVSEIFSKA

-843 RLALRFTNFVGTVK
+843 RLALRFTGFVGTVK
-857 VKLPVFWQAPV
+857 VKLPVFWQASV

>member
-1 MTVSTEVDHNDYTGN
+1 MS
-16 GVTTSFPYTF
+16 
-26 RIFKKSDLTV
+26 
-36 QVADLNENITVLT
+36 ENN
-49 LDTDYSVTGA
+49 YGA
-59 GTYSGG
+59 
-65 NVVLMSPL
+65 LMMKSPL
-73 ANGWQISISRDLPVT
+73 SANVDIDGILRPGIYPV
-88 QETDLRNQG
+88 
-97 KFFAEVHEDAF
+97 
-108 DKLTMLIQQCFSFLR
+108 
-123 LALRKPSFIANYY
+123 PS
-136 DALNN
+136 
-141 RIRNLRDPSQA
+141 
-152 QDAATKNYVDGQIA
+152 G
-166 DNTNAWKAGDAA
+166 
-178 LDQKID
+178 
-184 SNFLRTLRVPESSV
+184 
-198 SILPTADF
+198 
-206 RKGKVHTYD
+206 
-215 NATGQPLLIPAG
+215 
-227 QLSIGDILNLS
+227 NLS
-238 SADGFKYI
+238 SPDPEGGVLTVYTGKDLWRSFHSYSMICSVSQFDFNNSKWSEWNIPVSSNSLISHDGYRLI
-246 GRCQSV
+246 GKCPSISV
-252 AALRNIEPTFQNQ
+252 LRVTEPTEEWQ
-265 SIILE
+265 SIILHRSIPE
-270 KSVDNG
+270 G
-276 HVINLLVT
+276 HEINTVLWYDAEDT
-284 FDYLDSSSQDDGY
+284 KTPDDGY
-297 SIFVTPAGARW
+297 SVFVTGKGARW
-308 KADVSRGLDIR
+308 KADVSRGIDVR

-324 YDNSNLGTVLNTV
+324 ADNSNLGTVLNAV
-337 IAGEVNKIKAAGT
+337 INGEVNKIKAAGT
-350 IKGAITNL
+350 IKGAITNIF
-358 NIPATRKAYTVDVPV
+358 IPASRKTYTVDTSV

-382 TDGYVYMLYPS
+382 TDGYVYMNYPS

-399 SINNAALDIASGG
+399 SINNASLAISSGG

-429 GGRFILTGPGGSVS
+429 GGRFILTGPGGNVS
-443 TGTGLYVGDPSTAYF
+443 TGTGLYVGDPNTSVF
-458 AVRDLMVGDLTVMK
+458 AVRDLMIGDLTIIG

-488 FNGIISMLNQYGVY
+488 FYGIISMLNQYGVY
-502 ISGGSSLNAG
+502 VSGGQALNAG
-512 EKMIFENCTIG
+512 EKMIFEKCTIG

-535 MWYYLNNCSLD
+535 MWYYINNCSLD
-546 YTDADVLLVG
+546 YTSADVFLVG
-556 NLASVSRILVQGGH
+556 NLSQVSRILIQGGH

-700 NTKITVSS
+700 NTKIMISS

-715 KYGAATSD
+715 KYGVATSD

-738 VELLLTPYYPAKARP
+738 VELLLTPYYPAKTRP

-771 DMYLVARTYEEPAL
+771 DMYLVARTYEEPTL
-785 NFNSGNSTITT
+785 SFNSTTSVITT
-796 NRAVVTNYVSDV
+796 NRATVTNYISDV
-808 INVSEIFSKD
+808 INVSEIFSRA

-824 ADYVGVWQSVSQ
+824 SDYVGIWQSVSQ

-843 RLALRFTNFVGTVK
+843 RLALRFTNFVGTIK
-857 VKLPVFWQAPV
+857 VKLPVFWQSSV

>member
-1 MTVSTEVDHNDYTGN
+1 MAEVPLPTPTKVPVPSTDIRNAVFAGAKLDEEVTGTGDFYTDRLDVKHLTNTGRNNQFNAAQQERADQFQQFLLSSGYVFLGDYEDGPFQFSARNQYIRYDNQYYRLNATTDVGFTTTG
-16 GVTTSFPYTF
+16 TDATSFANDVTHF
-26 RIFKKSDLTV
+26 VLMDGDTLRQNLGSGDGLKWVGKCATLSALRTV
-36 QVADLNENITVLT
+36 EP
-49 LDTDYSVTGA
+49 
-59 GTYSGG
+59 TYSG
-65 NVVLMSPL
+65 
-73 ANGWQISISRDLPVT
+73 QSIT
-88 QETDLRNQG
+88 LRHAVSG
-97 KFFAEVHEDAF
+97 GHEINCS
-108 DKLTMLIQQCFSFLR
+108 LW
-123 LALRKPSFIANYY
+123 Y
-136 DALNN
+136 DADDL
-141 RIRNLRDPSQA
+141 
-152 QDAATKNYVDGQIA
+152 T
-166 DNTNAWKAGDAA
+166 
-178 LDQKID
+178 
-184 SNFLRTLRVPESSV
+184 
-198 SILPTADF
+198 TA
-206 RKGKVHTYD
+206 
-215 NATGQPLLIPAG
+215 
-227 QLSIGDILNLS
+227 
-238 SADGFKYI
+238 
-246 GRCQSV
+246 
-252 AALRNIEPTFQNQ
+252 
-265 SIILE
+265 
-270 KSVDNG
+270 
-276 HVINLLVT
+276 
-284 FDYLDSSSQDDGY
+284 DDGY
-297 SIFVTPAGARW
+297 SVFVTAGGARW
-308 KADVSRGLDIR
+308 KADVSRGIDIR

-324 YDNSNLGTVLNTV
+324 ADNSNLGTVLNAV
-337 IAGEVNKIKAAGT
+337 INGEANKIKAAGT
-350 IKGAITNL
+350 IKGAITNIF
-358 NIPATRKAYTVDVPV
+358 IPASRTVYKVDEPV

-382 TDGYVYMLYPS
+382 TDGYVYLYYPF

-399 SINNAALDIASGG
+399 SINNKQLEILSGS

-417 ADVQGCKIFNAN
+417 ADVQGCKIFNAR
-429 GGRFILTGPGGSVS
+429 GGRFILSGPVGDVS
-443 TGTGLYVGDPSTAYF
+443 TGTGLYVGDPNDSVF
-458 AVRDLMVGDLTVMK
+458 AVRDLMACDLTILG

-488 FNGIISMLNQYGVY
+488 FYGIISMLNQYGVY
-502 ISGGSSLNAG
+502 VSGGQALNAG
-512 EKMIFENCTIG
+512 EKMIFEKCTIG

-535 MWYYLNNCSLD
+535 MWYYINNCSLD
-546 YTDADVLLVG
+546 YTSADVFLVG
-556 NLASVSRILVQGGH
+556 NLSQVSRILVQGGH
-570 VEGVPGYLVNCPAAP
+570 IEGVPGYLVNCPAAP

-612 APGGGCAV
+612 APGGACAV

-633 ESSQYISLSGYSDG
+633 ETSQYISLSGYSDG

-715 KYGAATSD
+715 KYGVATSD

-771 DMYLVARTYEEPAL
+771 DMYLVARTYEEPTL
-785 NFNSGNSTITT
+785 SFNSGTSTITT
-796 NRAVVTNYVSDV
+796 NRATVTNYISEV
-808 INVSEIFSKD
+808 INVSEIFSKA

-843 RLALRFTNFVGTVK
+843 RLALRFTGFVGTVK
-857 VKLPVFWQAPV
+857 VKLPVFWQASV

>member
-1 MTVSTEVDHNDYTGN
+1 MA
-16 GVTTSFPYTF
+16 
-26 RIFKKSDLTV
+26 RI
-36 QVADLNENITVLT
+36 
-49 LDTDYSVTGA
+49 
-59 GTYSGG
+59 
-65 NVVLMSPL
+65 
-73 ANGWQISISRDLPVT
+73 
-88 QETDLRNQG
+88 
-97 KFFAEVHEDAF
+97 
-108 DKLTMLIQQCFSFLR
+108 
-123 LALRKPSFIANYY
+123 
-136 DALNN
+136 
-141 RIRNLRDPSQA
+141 
-152 QDAATKNYVDGQIA
+152 
-166 DNTNAWKAGDAA
+166 
-178 LDQKID
+178 
-184 SNFLRTLRVPESSV
+184 PESSSWEEEIELISRRERV
-198 SILPTADF
+198 SGGLDGVANRPLKSLANRT
-206 RKGKVHTYD
+206 RYLKGKSDESERLVAEKVSAVKTFEEG
-215 NATGQPLLIPAG
+215 ATLASPREEILYGKYRLVWTGDFPKTVPAG
-227 QLSIGDILNLS
+227 STPIETGGTGSGAWAYTSDAVIRQSLGADDGMKLLGRCRSLS
-238 SADGFKYI
+238 S
-246 GRCQSV
+246 
-252 AALRNIEPTFQNQ
+252 LRATEPTETNQ
-265 SIILE
+265 AIILRRA
-270 KSVDNG
+270 VQDG
-276 HVINLLVT
+276 HDINVT
-284 FDYLDSSSQDDGY
+284 LWYDAEDTETPDDGY
-297 SIFVTPAGARW
+297 SVFVTGKGARW
-308 KADVSRGLDIR
+308 KADISRGIDIR

-324 YDNSNLGTVLNTV
+324 ADNSNLGSVLNT
-337 IAGEVNKIKAAGT
+337 IFSGEIERVKAAGT
-350 IKGAITNL
+350 IKGAITSVF
-358 NIPATRKAYTVDVPV
+358 IPASRRPYTIDEPV
-373 FIPSFMCLN
+373 FIPSFMCLS
-382 TDGYVYMLYPS
+382 TDGYVYMNYPS
-393 TTGSAF
+393 ATGSAF
-399 SINNAALDIASGG
+399 SINNASLDISSGG
-412 MPSNP
+412 MSSNP

-429 GGRFILTGPGGSVS
+429 GGRFILTGPGGNVS
-443 TGTGLYVGDPSTAYF
+443 TGTGLYVGDPNTSVF
-458 AVRDLMVGDLTVMK
+458 AVRDLMICDLTIIG

-488 FNGIISMLNQYGVY
+488 FYGIISMLNQYGVY
-502 ISGGSSLNAG
+502 VSGGQALNAG
-512 EKMIFENCTIG
+512 EKMIFEKCTIG

-535 MWYYLNNCSLD
+535 MWHYINNCSLD
-546 YTDADVLLVG
+546 YTSADVFLVG
-556 NLASVSRILVQGGH
+556 NLSQVSRILIQGGH

-708 ANTDVSA
+708 ANTGASA

-738 VELLLTPYYPAKARP
+738 VELLLTPYYPAKSRP

-771 DMYLVARTYEEPAL
+771 DMYLVARTYEEPTL
-785 NFNSGNSTITT
+785 SFNSTTSVITT

-843 RLALRFTNFVGTVK
+843 RLALRFTGFVGTVK
-857 VKLPVFWQAPV
+857 VKLPVFWQASV

>member
-1 MTVSTEVDHNDYTGN
+1 MSFYLTGN
-16 GVTTSFPYTF
+16 PVPSASMPDVHDNAQNLDFALNEITSTFWTDRLGRRRMSWLGIESAFTMKLTDFESRFDFRLAEQESVFAESLVDKENRFQQFLGDSGYVFLGDYEDGPFQFSARNQYIRFQNQFYRLNKSTDTGFTTTGTDETSFANDVTHLVLMDGDTL
-26 RIFKKSDLTV
+26 RQNLGSDDGLKWVGKCATLSALRTV
-36 QVADLNENITVLT
+36 EP
-49 LDTDYSVTGA
+49 
-59 GTYSGG
+59 TYSG
-65 NVVLMSPL
+65 
-73 ANGWQISISRDLPVT
+73 QSIT
-88 QETDLRNQG
+88 LRHAVSG
-97 KFFAEVHEDAF
+97 GHEINCS
-108 DKLTMLIQQCFSFLR
+108 LW
-123 LALRKPSFIANYY
+123 Y
-136 DALNN
+136 DADDL
-141 RIRNLRDPSQA
+141 
-152 QDAATKNYVDGQIA
+152 ATA
-166 DNTNAWKAGDAA
+166 
-178 LDQKID
+178 
-184 SNFLRTLRVPESSV
+184 
-198 SILPTADF
+198 
-206 RKGKVHTYD
+206 
-215 NATGQPLLIPAG
+215 
-227 QLSIGDILNLS
+227 
-238 SADGFKYI
+238 
-246 GRCQSV
+246 
-252 AALRNIEPTFQNQ
+252 
-265 SIILE
+265 
-270 KSVDNG
+270 
-276 HVINLLVT
+276 
-284 FDYLDSSSQDDGY
+284 DDGY
-297 SIFVTPAGARW
+297 SVFVTAGGARW
-308 KADVSRGLDIR
+308 KADVSRGIDIR

-324 YDNSNLGTVLNTV
+324 SDNSNLGTVLNTV
-337 IAGEVNKIKAAGT
+337 ITGEVNKIKAAGT
-350 IKGAITNL
+350 IKGAITSVF
-358 NIPATRKAYTVDVPV
+358 IPASRRPYTIDESV
-373 FIPSFMCLN
+373 FIPSFMCLS
-382 TDGYVYMLYPS
+382 TDGYVYMNYPS
-393 TTGSAF
+393 ATGSAF

-429 GGRFILTGPGGSVS
+429 GGRFILTGPGGNVS
-443 TGTGLYVGDPSTAYF
+443 TGTGLYVGDPNTSVF
-458 AVRDLMVGDLTVMK
+458 AVRDLMICDLTIIG

-488 FNGIISMLNQYGVY
+488 FYGIISMLNQYGVY
-502 ISGGSSLNAG
+502 VSGGQALNAG

-523 NNSVAHFWFQAP
+523 NNSFAHFWFQAP
-535 MWYYLNNCSLD
+535 MWYYINNCSLD
-546 YTDADVLLVG
+546 YTSADVFLVG
-556 NLASVSRILVQGGH
+556 NLSQVSRILIQGGH

-633 ESSQYISLSGYSDG
+633 ENSQYISLSGYSDG

-693 ILNLTDA
+693 VLNLTDA

-771 DMYLVARTYEEPAL
+771 DMYLVARTYEEPTL
-785 NFNSGNSTITT
+785 SFNSGTSTITT
-796 NRAVVTNYVSDV
+796 NRATVTNYISDV
-808 INVSEIFSKD
+808 INVSEIFSKS

-843 RLALRFTNFVGTVK
+843 RLALRFTNFVGTIK
-857 VKLPVFWQAPV
+857 VKLPVFWQSPV

>member
-1 MTVSTEVDHNDYTGN
+1 MAEVPLPTPTQVPVPSTDIRNTVFAGAKLDEEVTGTGEFYTDRLGVKRLTNTGRNNQFNAAQQDRANQFQQFLLSSGYVFLGDYEDGPFQFSARNQYIRYNNQYYRLNAATDVGFITSGTTAASFAND
-16 GVTTSFPYTF
+16 VTHFVLMDGDTLRQNLGSDDGLKWVGKCATSSALRAVEPTYAGQSITL
-26 RIFKKSDLTV
+26 RHAVSGGHEINCSLWYDADDLT
-36 QVADLNENITVLT
+36 
-49 LDTDYSVTGA
+49 
-59 GTYSGG
+59 
-65 NVVLMSPL
+65 
-73 ANGWQISISRDLPVT
+73 
-88 QETDLRNQG
+88 
-97 KFFAEVHEDAF
+97 
-108 DKLTMLIQQCFSFLR
+108 
-123 LALRKPSFIANYY
+123 
-136 DALNN
+136 
-141 RIRNLRDPSQA
+141 
-152 QDAATKNYVDGQIA
+152 
-166 DNTNAWKAGDAA
+166 
-178 LDQKID
+178 
-184 SNFLRTLRVPESSV
+184 
-198 SILPTADF
+198 TA
-206 RKGKVHTYD
+206 
-215 NATGQPLLIPAG
+215 
-227 QLSIGDILNLS
+227 
-238 SADGFKYI
+238 
-246 GRCQSV
+246 
-252 AALRNIEPTFQNQ
+252 
-265 SIILE
+265 
-270 KSVDNG
+270 
-276 HVINLLVT
+276 
-284 FDYLDSSSQDDGY
+284 DDGY
-297 SIFVTPAGARW
+297 SVFVTTGGARW
-308 KADVSRGLDIR
+308 KADVSRGIDVR

-324 YDNSNLGTVLNTV
+324 ADNSNLGTVLNAV
-337 IAGEVNKIKAAGT
+337 INGEVNKIKAAGT
-350 IKGAITNL
+350 IKGAITNIF
-358 NIPATRKAYTVDVPV
+358 IPASRKTYTVDTSV

-382 TDGYVYMLYPS
+382 TDGYVYMNYPS

-399 SINNAALDIASGG
+399 SINNASLAISSGG

-429 GGRFILTGPGGSVS
+429 GGRFILTGPGGNVS
-443 TGTGLYVGDPSTAYF
+443 TGTGLYVGDPNTSVF
-458 AVRDLMVGDLTVMK
+458 AVRDLMICDLTIIG

-488 FNGIISMLNQYGVY
+488 FYGIISMLNQYGVY
-502 ISGGSSLNAG
+502 VSGGQALNAG
-512 EKMIFENCTIG
+512 EKMIFEKCTIG

-535 MWYYLNNCSLD
+535 MWHYINNCSLD
-546 YTDADVLLVG
+546 YTSADVFLVG
-556 NLASVSRILVQGGH
+556 NLSQVSRILIQGGH
-570 VEGVPGYLVNCPAAP
+570 IEGVPGYLVNCPAAP

-700 NTKITVSS
+700 NTKIMVSS

-771 DMYLVARTYEEPAL
+771 DMYLVARTYEEPTL
-785 NFNSGNSTITT
+785 SFNSGTSTITT
-796 NRAVVTNYVSDV
+796 NRATVTNYISDV
-808 INVSEIFSKD
+808 INVNEIFSKA

-824 ADYVGVWQSVSQ
+824 SDYVGVWQSVSQ

-843 RLALRFTNFVGTVK
+843 RLALRFTNFVGAIK
-857 VKLPVFWQAPV
+857 VKLPIFWQSSV
-868 L
+868 M

>member
-1 MTVSTEVDHNDYTGN
+1 MAEVPLPTPTKVPVPSTDIRNAVFAGAKLDEEVTGTGDFYTDRLDVKRLTNTGRNNQFNAAQQERADQFQQFLLSSGYVFLGDYEDGPFQFSARNQYIRYDNQYYRLNATTDVGFTTTG
-16 GVTTSFPYTF
+16 TDATSFANDVTHF
-26 RIFKKSDLTV
+26 VLMDGDTLRQNLGSGDGLKWVGKCATLSALRTV
-36 QVADLNENITVLT
+36 EP
-49 LDTDYSVTGA
+49 
-59 GTYSGG
+59 TYSG
-65 NVVLMSPL
+65 
-73 ANGWQISISRDLPVT
+73 QSIT
-88 QETDLRNQG
+88 LRHAVSG
-97 KFFAEVHEDAF
+97 GHEINCS
-108 DKLTMLIQQCFSFLR
+108 LW
-123 LALRKPSFIANYY
+123 Y
-136 DALNN
+136 DADDL
-141 RIRNLRDPSQA
+141 
-152 QDAATKNYVDGQIA
+152 T
-166 DNTNAWKAGDAA
+166 
-178 LDQKID
+178 
-184 SNFLRTLRVPESSV
+184 
-198 SILPTADF
+198 TA
-206 RKGKVHTYD
+206 
-215 NATGQPLLIPAG
+215 
-227 QLSIGDILNLS
+227 
-238 SADGFKYI
+238 
-246 GRCQSV
+246 
-252 AALRNIEPTFQNQ
+252 
-265 SIILE
+265 
-270 KSVDNG
+270 
-276 HVINLLVT
+276 
-284 FDYLDSSSQDDGY
+284 DDGY
-297 SIFVTPAGARW
+297 SVFVTAGGARW
-308 KADVSRGLDIR
+308 KADVSRGIDIR

-324 YDNSNLGTVLNTV
+324 ADNSNLGTVLNAV
-337 IAGEVNKIKAAGT
+337 INGEANKIKAAGT
-350 IKGAITNL
+350 IKGAITNIF
-358 NIPATRKAYTVDVPV
+358 IPASRTVYKVDEPV

-382 TDGYVYMLYPS
+382 TDGYVYLYYPF

-399 SINNAALDIASGG
+399 SINNKQLEILSGS

-417 ADVQGCKIFNAN
+417 ADVQGCKIFNAR
-429 GGRFILTGPGGSVS
+429 GGRFILSGPVGDVS
-443 TGTGLYVGDPSTAYF
+443 TGTGLYVGDPNDSVF
-458 AVRDLMVGDLTVMK
+458 AVRDLMACDLTILG

-488 FNGIISMLNQYGVY
+488 FYGIISMLNQYGVY
-502 ISGGSSLNAG
+502 VSGGQALNAG
-512 EKMIFENCTIG
+512 EKMIFEKCTIG

-535 MWYYLNNCSLD
+535 MWYYINNCSLD
-546 YTDADVLLVG
+546 YTSADVFLVG
-556 NLASVSRILVQGGH
+556 NLSQASRILVQGGH
-570 VEGVPGYLVNCPAAP
+570 IEGVPGYLVNCPAAP

-612 APGGGCAV
+612 APGGACAV

-633 ESSQYISLSGYSDG
+633 ETSQYISLSGYSDG

-715 KYGAATSD
+715 KYGVATSD

-771 DMYLVARTYEEPAL
+771 DMYLVARTYEEPTL
-785 NFNSGNSTITT
+785 SFNSGTSTITT
-796 NRAVVTNYVSDV
+796 NRATVTNYISDV
-808 INVSEIFSKD
+808 INVSEIFSKA

-843 RLALRFTNFVGTVK
+843 RLALRFTGFVGTVK
-857 VKLPVFWQAPV
+857 VKLPVFWQASV